1 MRKTPSCAPPCWW
14 GPQGTEEGSRGLHPA
29 GRRGGQLLSGDPLYR
44 DELEY
49 KLAHDADT
57 LLEKMAGI
65 SSWCSLT
72 ALMPSPGVPLCS
84 EDEAD
89 ESIGMDDASW
99 HLESIEE
106 KELGIDPI
114 NAYNH
119 YGHLSAICMEHDL
132 MGDDFLK
139 EYGEVVK
146 RVKSDPG
153 HTDLRSFIREELLGC
168 LYSALFNKI
177 GRVFAH
183 YYYGEAD
190 SPYYPS
196 DIDDYAPPILR
207 PGAVSLRRVPAGR
220 HTCSFPLTRVL
231 SGHRLR

>member
-1 MRKTPSCAPPCWW
+1 
-14 GPQGTEEGSRGLHPA
+14 
-29 GRRGGQLLSGDPLYR
+29 
-44 DELEY
+44 
-49 KLAHDADT
+49 
-57 LLEKMAGI
+57 
-65 SSWCSLT
+65 
-72 ALMPSPGVPLCS
+72 
-84 EDEAD
+84 
-89 ESIGMDDASW
+89 
-99 HLESIEE
+99 
-106 KELGIDPI
+106 
-114 NAYNH
+114 
-119 YGHLSAICMEHDL
+119 

-196 DIDDYAPPILR
+196 DIDDYALQYFGPERYHSDEFQAGGIP
-207 PGAVSLRRVPAGR
+207 VHSL
-220 HTCSFPLTRVL
+220 
-231 SGHRLR
+231 